1 MVVPDEERSEPGENC
16 TQMMVRD
23 GLRADFVVCGE
34 PTDML
39 VGIQAKG
46 VLMMRVDV
54 PGTAA
59 HGATPWLGD
68 SAILRAV
75 DMFRRIE
82 GLPFA
87 AESAPLFE
95 RPSINL
101 GRIAGGDAVNKVP
114 DHCRMDVDVRY
125 LPGQHPEE
133 VLAPGPGAR
142 PGRTGRGAAGAPARG
157 RAARPPGGAGAAR
170 RGRPL
175 RALHHLRRPRR
186 RLRRGGV
193 PGGRG
198 AGGGVRPPRRGPP
211 RPGGVRGDR
220 QPAPLPP
227 GPGRLRPHRRRA
239 PRPAAR
245 RPARRD
251 DGPTPPAGGAARG
264 AAAPARALLPDAAPA
279 QAVAGARGVEP
290 LHHPRAGRRDQHRG
304 LHLPG
309 RHPRA
314 GRAEHRGGEG
324 GPRRHPAGAPRR
336 AHQHPAHRVRHA
348 AEGGRPGAQRLADL
362 RADGS
367 APGLHLDAVL
377 PARLLRADPRRR
389 DGQDQRGVLVRAA
402 PRRSRPSRRS
412 PGSPSTT
419 T

>member
-1 MVVPDEERSEPGENC
+1 VDEVLLAERLIAYDTSRRSGLSQATDFVAGWLEARGAHVDPVETGGRRSLMARVGSGPTRIIFNGHLDVVPGHEEQFAPRIDGGRLYGRGAYDMKAALGAMMLAVADLAQSGLEGAELQLMVVPDEERSEPGENC

-133 VLAPGPGAR
+133 VLAQV
-142 PGRTGRGAAGAPARG
+142 
-157 RAARPPGGAGAAR
+157 
-170 RGRPL
+170 
-175 RALHHLRRPRR
+175 RAL
-186 RLRRGGV
+186 
-193 PGGRG
+193 
-198 AGGGVRPPRRGPP
+198 
-211 RPGGVRGDR
+211 D
-220 QPAPLPP
+220 
-227 GPGRLRPHRRRA
+227 
-239 PRPAAR
+239 PAAR
-245 RPARRD
+245 VEVLLER
-251 DGPTPPAGGAARG
+251 PPANV
-264 AAAPARALLPDAAPA
+264 PPDHPVVQALLDAA
-279 QAVAGARGVEP
+279 
-290 LHHPRAGRRDQHRG
+290 GRY
-304 LHLPG
+304 
-309 RHPRA
+309 
-314 GRAEHRGGEG
+314 E
-324 GPRRHPAGAPRR
+324 
-336 AHQHPAHRVRHA
+336 
-348 AEGGRPGAQRLADL
+348 
-362 RADGS
+362 
-367 APGLHLDAVL
+367 
-377 PARLLRADPRRR
+377 
-389 DGQDQRGVLVRAA
+389 
-402 PRRSRPSRRS
+402 
-412 PGSPSTT
+412 PSTT
-419 T
+419 SVGRDGASDAVAFLEVGVPAVEFGPRGGGHHGPEEYVEIDSLPRYRRALVDFARIVAGLPVPSAEAGTA